1 MALPILP
8 NDRILPSRA
17 RGVIVL
23 LLSAALF
30 TTLEAFAQGDADEIG
45 TGIVKPQIS
54 PGSVLRFYG
63 VPPHGASPDDVAPFD
78 SLMIGESLYGLDV
91 TYAPP
96 WFVPEG
102 LKMDY
107 EILLLRAMTV
117 TRDWIEVVV
126 NRTNGM
132 TRWVRR
138 DQVSFQEWSDFLLS
152 VFSVEVLSPR
162 KNPLRSG
169 PSEKTAVIKSNVRV
183 LYPLAVR
190 GFWLRVSTTEP
201 FDRVLRS
208 GWIRWTDGKRLLISF
223 SLLS

>member
-1 MALPILP
+1 MLPILL
-8 NDRILPSRA
+8 NDRILPSRT

-30 TTLEAFAQGDADEIG
+30 TELDAFAQSDTDEIG
-45 TGIVKPQIS
+45 TGIVKPHIT
-54 PGSVLRFYG
+54 PGSVLYFYG
-63 VPPHGASPDDVAPFD
+63 VPSHGVSLDDVAPFD
-78 SLMIGESLYGLDV
+78 SLLIGESRYGLDV

-152 VFSVEVLSPR
+152 VYSVELMNPKR
-162 KNPLRSG
+162 NPLRSG
-169 PSEKTAVIKSNVRV
+169 PSEKTAIIKTNTRI

-208 GWIRWTDGKRLLISF
+208 GWIRWTDGKHLLISF